1 MDHKYSL
8 ETIYMESR
16 EEILYFFH
24 LAPYKFL
31 KGPHINEIIYAL
43 RVCTTLTLLHG
54 TLSMRYS

>member
-1 MDHKYSL
+1 
-8 ETIYMESR
+8 MESR